1 MKTILFTNARNE
13 DNIIEWVTHHL
24 RIGFS
29 KIFIIDHKSID
40 PIYTKLKNHTIDMSR
55 INVVRMNKDNIVK
68 TDLMMNALQYSLKYN
83 YDWLLYLDCDEFL
96 VLNADENIT
105 SFFAKYRQYDQV
117 GINWLLFGSN
127 YRDKRLNPEES
138 IIKTYKRSNK
148 RLDMHIKSCIHLR
161 KAKYFNYRIR
171 VNNPHYFIINNQD
184 YTSSVNVNYKKYDR
198 RVPYSLLTEEDYIT
212 VPAFIAHYYS
222 QSYENYI
229 TRKILVPKDD
239 DGKYRNKIKQDVFH
253 KMYNDIMN
261 EHVSMKYPSSTN
273 TNDVSSEK
281 GFES

>member
-24 RIGFS
+24 LLGFS
-29 KIFIIDHKSID
+29 KIFIIDHKSTH
-40 PIYTKLKNHTIDMSR
+40 PIYPKLQKNNIEMSR
-55 INVVRMNKDNIVK
+55 ICVFRMNNDNIIK
-68 TDLMMNALQYSLKYN
+68 TDLIMYALKYSLKYN

-96 VLNADENIT
+96 VLNADDNIT
-105 SFFAKYRQYDQV
+105 SFLTKYRQYDQV

-127 YRDKRLNPEES
+127 YRDKRLKPEES
-138 IIKTYKRSNK
+138 IIHTYTRSAK
-148 RLDMHIKSCIHLR
+148 QLDQHIKSCIHLR

-171 VNNPHYFIINNQD
+171 VNNPHYFIINNRD

-198 RVPYSLLTEEDYIT
+198 QIPYSIQTELSYTT

-229 TRKILVPKDD
+229 TRKILLPKDD
-239 DGKYRNKIKQDVFH
+239 DGLYRTKIEQDAFH
-253 KMYNDIMN
+253 KMYNHIIN
-261 EHVSMKYPSSTN
+261 EHVSMKYPFSTN
-273 TNDVSSEK
+273 TNDCSSNIEK
-281 GFES
+281 KD